1 MIQAMPIVGPGHY
14 PNLRTGRLFGAGRA
28 GPTAVRQTF
37 REDFDTGVGIEILTE
52 SLADGSRKATKWAF
66 HGHFH
71 GFAGLFLQGKSRI
84 LSKLQF

>member
-14 PNLRTGRLFGAGRA
+14 PNPHTSRRFGAGRA
-28 GPTAVRQTF
+28 GPPAVRQTF
-37 REDFDTGVGIEILTE
+37 REDFDIHTGIEILTE
-52 SLADGSRKATKWAF
+52 SLADGSHKATKWAF

-84 LSKLQF
+84 L